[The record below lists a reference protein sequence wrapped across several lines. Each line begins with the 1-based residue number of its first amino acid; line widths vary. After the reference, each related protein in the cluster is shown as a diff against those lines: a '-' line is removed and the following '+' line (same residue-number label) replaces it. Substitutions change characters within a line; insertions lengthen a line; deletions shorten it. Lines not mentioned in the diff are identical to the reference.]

1 MQTLTISYWW
11 VLFGFIA
18 LSLIMTFIFWIFSV
32 GKEYLQARLKSKFF
46 PYKFKGSWVTYTKKD
61 GRYYLFYL
69 LISKDKEIKLFGDK
83 QKLGECENTLID
95 IVNEMLFDKEGKAV
109 PTKTFYQGEP
119 IYHLVEGSP
128 TNILIKSRD
137 YEQDIS
143 KLKEIIKIINETVN
157 SKDLDGATKLKN
169 KLNQIFL
176 QLHTTEFKYLP
187 TARKL
192 VSNLLNL
199 ESFVKSQIDEEGNA
213 LYPNIDDL
221 QIIAKYKEIILEL
234 IKILT
239 VKDKTLVNFDE
250 LFSNGNLSKIFN
262 QSGHLQYIAGVLK
275 NLKLRNLDKIMW
287 GILIIAVLGF
297 LVVGNMIRTQGE
309 KIDTISAQITELSNQ
324 LDQDMNILT
333 SNVSVNFNPENT
345 QNFPKV
351 INNG

>member
-1 MQTLTISYWW
+1 MQTLSISYWW

-18 LSLIMTFIFWIFSV
+18 LSLIMMFIFWILSV
-32 GKEYLQARLKSKFF
+32 GKEYLQAKLKSKFF
-46 PYKFKGSWVTYTKKD
+46 PYKFKGAWVTYTKKD

-69 LISKDKEIKLFGDK
+69 LISRDKEIKLFGDK

-95 IVNEMLFDKEGKAV
+95 IVNEMLFDKEGKTV

-143 KLKEIIKIINETVN
+143 KLKEILKIITETVN
-157 SKDLDGATKLKN
+157 SKDVEQATKLKN

-176 QLHTTEFKYLP
+176 QLYTTEFKYLP
-187 TARKL
+187 SARKL
-192 VSNLLNL
+192 VINLLNL
-199 ESFVKSQIDEEGNA
+199 ESFAKSQVDDEGNS

-221 QIIAKYKEIILEL
+221 QIISKYREIILEL
-234 IKILT
+234 IKVLT
-239 VKDKTLVNFDE
+239 VKDKTLVNYDE
-250 LFSNGNLSKIFN
+250 LFANGNLSKIYN

-287 GILIIAVLGF
+287 GVIIIAVLGF
-297 LVVGNMIRTQGE
+297 LVVGNMVRNQD
-309 KIDTISAQITELSNQ
+309 KKLDVISNQINELSNQ
-324 LDQDMNILT
+324 LEKDMNVLQ
-333 SNVSVNFNPENT
+333 SNVSVNFNPEHT
-345 QNFPKV
+345 QNFPIV
-351 INNG
+351 GNNG